1 MYKILKKQ
9 VFSPV
14 TYLWEL
20 EAPDLARAAR
30 PGHFVI
36 VRHKEGGERIPLTIA
51 DFDRERGTITLVI
64 QAVGASTQEMMA
76 FEEGHGLLNLVGP
89 LGIESHIQHYGTVV
103 MVGGGLGVAP
113 VFPQLRALKEAGNRT
128 ISIIGFRSKDLIFW
142 EDKFRK
148 YSDELIITTDD
159 GSFGEKGLVIGP
171 LGRLLEERR
180 GGINMV
186 TAIGPGIM
194 MKACCETTR
203 PHGVKTIVSLNTIMV
218 DGTGMCGSCRV
229 SLGKDVKF
237 VCVDG
242 PDFDGHLV
250 NWDELM
256 RRQNRFRREE
266 AHSVEQ
272 CKLNQKGAG
281 A

>member
-1 MYKILKKQ
+1 MYKILKRQ

-14 TYLWEL
+14 TYLWEI

-36 VRHKEGGERIPLTIA
+36 IRYREGGERIPLTIA
-51 DFDRERGTITLVI
+51 DFDAEKGTITLVI
-64 QAVGASTQEMMA
+64 QAVGMTTKEMM
-76 FEEGHGLLNLVGP
+76 EIPEGDHLMNLVGP
-89 LGIESHIQHYGTVV
+89 LGIASHVEKLGTVV
-103 MVGGGLGVAP
+103 MVGGGLGIAP
-113 VFPQLRALKEAGNRT
+113 IFPQLRAFKEAGNKT
-128 ISIIGFRSKDLIFW
+128 ISIIGFRNKDLVFW
-142 EDKFRK
+142 EDRFRK

-159 GSFGEKGLVIGP
+159 GSYGEKGLVSQP
-171 LGRLLEERR
+171 LQRLLEQRR
-180 GGINMV
+180 DEVKLV

-194 MKACCETTR
+194 MRVCSEVTR
-203 PHGVKTIVSLNTIMV
+203 PFKVKTIVSLNTIMV

-229 SLGKDVKF
+229 TLGKDVKF

-256 RRQNRFRREE
+256 QRMKRFQKEE
-266 AHSVEQ
+266 ILSSEHCELR
-272 CKLNQKGAG
+272 KKGIKA
-281 A
+281 

>member
-14 TYLWEL
+14 TYLWEI
-20 EAPDLARAAR
+20 EAPDLAKAAR

-36 VRHKEGGERIPLTIA
+36 IRHRDGGERIPLTIA
-51 DFDRERGTITLVI
+51 DFDADKGTITVVV
-64 QAVGASTQEMMA
+64 QAVGMTTKDMMNIP
-76 FEEGHGLLNLVGP
+76 EGDSLLNLVGP
-89 LGIESHIQHYGTVV
+89 LGIASHVEKMGTMV
-103 MVGGGLGVAP
+103 MVGGGLGIAP
-113 VFPQLRALKEAGNRT
+113 IFPQLRAFKEAGNKM
-128 ISIIGFRSKDLIFW
+128 ISIIGFRNKELVFW
-142 EDKFRK
+142 EDKFRQ

-159 GSFGEKGLVIGP
+159 GSYGEKGLVSQP
-171 LGRLLEERR
+171 LLRLLEQRKDE
-180 GGINMV
+180 IKMIV
-186 TAIGPGIM
+186 AIGPGIM
-194 MKACCETTR
+194 MRVCCDVTR
-203 PHGVKTIVSLNTIMV
+203 PFGVKTIVSLNTIMV

-256 RRQNRFRREE
+256 QRMKRFQKEE
-266 AHSVEQ
+266 ILSSEHCELR
-272 CKLNQKGAG
+272 KKGISA
-281 A
+281 

>member
-36 VRHKEGGERIPLTIA
+36 VRHKEGGERIPLTVA
-51 DFDRERGTITLVI
+51 DFDAVRGTITLVI
-64 QAVGASTQEMMA
+64 QAVGQSTKEMMA
-76 FEEGHGLLNLVGP
+76 FEEGASLLNMVGP
-89 LGIESHIQHYGTVV
+89 LGIESHIQNYGTVV

-113 VFPQLRALKEAGNRT
+113 VFPQLRALKEAGNKT
-128 ISIIGFRSKDLIFW
+128 ISIIGFRSKDLVFW
-142 EDKFRK
+142 EDKFRQ

-159 GSFGEKGLVIGP
+159 GTYGEKGLVIGP
-171 LGRLLEERR
+171 LKRLLEERP
-180 GGINMV
+180 GGIHLV

-194 MKACCETTR
+194 MKACCDTTR
-203 PHGVKTIVSLNTIMV
+203 PFGIKTIVSLNTIMV

-250 NWDELM
+250 NWGVLM
-256 RRQNRFRREE
+256 QRQNRFRREE
-266 AHSVEQ
+266 QHSIEH
-272 CKLNQKGAG
+272 CKLNAKVEGA
-281 A
+281 